1 MGICNTSR
9 FFRAVAGGTRRREKS
24 RGPCCF
30 LALTN
35 HEFRSTRFSGRP
47 HPLSPPKFGPVRLC
61 IANPR
66 ERSRPR
72 RPTAKPAHI
81 IFDTG
86 HNVSGSYGIFTSLA
100 VETGLLA
107 SRAILEF
114 LQGKLSYEDDVK
126 ITCFRKS
133 NGAKLPSVSLA
144 DIAKCC
150 PLDVPEEK
158 ILKALNFTKTAADK
172 AVAHITLAPPE
183 PENGDVEFYRIS
195 CRTIRSAM
203 ERHLYK
209 ELDLPSPRRLCPS

>member
-1 MGICNTSR
+1 MG
-9 FFRAVAGGTRRREKS
+9 FDQRE
-24 RGPCCF
+24 F
-30 LALTN
+30 LVVHIPYRLQNLDLFDCALQILVSD
-35 HEFRSTRFSGRP
+35 RDPDGSQQK
-47 HPLSPPKFGPVRLC
+47 L
-61 IANPR
+61 
-66 ERSRPR
+66 
-72 RPTAKPAHI
+72 AHI

-114 LQGKLSYEDDVK
+114 LQGKSSYEDDVM

-172 AVAHITLAPPE
+172 AVAHITLALPE